1 MVTISY
7 INVLINIMTLLIT
20 IQKEYIHR
28 HTHTHTHTHTHKT
41 LRLVFRMSDIL
52 EGWSSQDRN

>member
-7 INVLINIMTLLIT
+7 INVLINIMTLLINS
-20 IQKEYIHR
+20 QKEYT
-28 HTHTHTHTHTHKT
+28 HTHTHTHTHTT

>member
-7 INVLINIMTLLIT
+7 INVLINIMTLLINS
-20 IQKEYIHR
+20 QKEY
-28 HTHTHTHTHTHKT
+28 THTHTHTQKT

>member
-7 INVLINIMTLLIT
+7 INVLINIMTLFIN
-20 IQKEYIHR
+20 IQKAY
-28 HTHTHTHTHTHKT
+28 THTHTHTT

-52 EGWSSQDRN
+52 VGWSSQDRN